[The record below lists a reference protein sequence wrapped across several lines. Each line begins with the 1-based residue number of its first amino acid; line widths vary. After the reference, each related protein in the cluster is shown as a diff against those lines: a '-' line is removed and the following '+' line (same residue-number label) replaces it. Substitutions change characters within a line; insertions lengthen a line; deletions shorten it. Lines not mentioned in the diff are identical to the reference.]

1 MHTWAVLGRVLDSVL
16 GRFTSSR
23 EPRRGACGAFGTS
36 WGGLGSFLGC
46 AWGFLGALWVLLEA
60 SRCVVEVSEGLL
72 GVRGGSLEAL
82 EVLLGQSGNPLE
94 CAPQRK
100 NKEKGKSAKHVYH
113 LARKAP
119 PERAGA
125 RVRAR
130 QRAMRGKT
138 RKAKKT

>member
-46 AWGFLGALWVLLEA
+46 AWGSLGALWVLLEA

-82 EVLLGQSGNPLE
+82 EVLLGQSGSPLE

-100 NKEKGKSAKHVYH
+100 NKEKGKKRETP
-113 LARKAP
+113 LPFGQKGP
-119 PERAGA
+119 
-125 RVRAR
+125 
-130 QRAMRGKT
+130 T
-138 RKAKKT
+138 